1 MHLTPTATLA
11 LKITGLLLL
20 WCGAAG
26 FVYTSSTEP
35 RGVLRRYGTDYVAK
49 LDTDFRSLLMP
60 RRGNELAWLQIVL
73 CVGGIACHALTDNTY
88 YLLLGVLAMTLP
100 QSILQWMVKRR
111 RARIDEQA
119 HGFALAMANTLRTTA
134 NVGDA
139 LRFTVEVTAKPL
151 RDEIEIALR
160 EIHVGSTAEEA
171 LLAAA
176 GRSGSP
182 ALDIVVS
189 TVLIGQK
196 TGGDLPRILEQTAA
210 SLRELK
216 RLEEYTDKV
225 TRAPKQA
232 LVLSMVLTLATV
244 AMLPRILPHYFDP
257 LFTTTQGQL
266 ILMYCALIFA
276 FALFYAWRI
285 TRKSI

>member
-1 MHLTPTATLA
+1 MHLNAVGPLL
-11 LKITGLLLL
+11 LKISGFVLL
-20 WCGAAG
+20 WVGAIG
-26 FVYTSSTEP
+26 FVFASSTDP
-35 RGVLRRYGTDYVAK
+35 RGVLRRYGEGYVAK
-49 LDTDFRSLLMP
+49 LDTDFRSMLLP
-60 RRGNELAWLQIVL
+60 KRGSELAWLQVVM
-73 CVGGIACHALTDNTY
+73 CVGCIACHAITNDSN
-88 YLLLGVLAMTLP
+88 YLFFGAIVATLP
-100 QSILQWMVKRR
+100 QSVVQWMVRRR
-111 RARIDEQA
+111 RARIDDQA
-119 HGFALAMANTLRTTA
+119 HGFALALANTLRTTA

-139 LRFTVEVTAKPL
+139 LRFTVEVTAKPI
-151 RDEIEIALR
+151 REEIEIALR

-176 GRSGSP
+176 GRAGSP
-182 ALDIVVS
+182 TLDIVVS

-232 LVLSMVLTLATV
+232 LFLSVGLTLATM
-244 AMLPRILPHYFDP
+244 ALLPRILPHYFDP
-257 LFTTTQGQL
+257 LLTTTKGQL
-266 ILMYCALIFA
+266 IVMYCALIFA
-276 FALFYAWRI
+276 FAVFYAWRI